1 MSETIGAI
9 LAVGGVILPRIAVRA
24 LLRRKDQEPQSSKEG
39 YDVLLTNQLSGLG
52 IRGQGTAL

>member
-24 LLRRKDQEPQSSKEG
+24 LLRRKDQEPQLSKEG

-52 IRGQGTAL
+52 IRG